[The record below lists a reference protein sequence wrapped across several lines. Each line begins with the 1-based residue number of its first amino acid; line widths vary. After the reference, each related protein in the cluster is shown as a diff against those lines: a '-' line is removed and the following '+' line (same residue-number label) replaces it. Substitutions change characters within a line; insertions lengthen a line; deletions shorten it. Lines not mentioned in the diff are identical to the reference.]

1 MVEKLPAGPEPVPIK
16 AELTRAGEC
25 LSRLIDLQLTY
36 NFPRSDDPAKFSAY
50 LKDPST
56 AAATSLP
63 PFTHEEM
70 KYAGGF
76 HESVGEYHRLLASVA
91 ARAASIPG
99 DAAETFRNQV
109 AYMDDVRTLRE
120 VVQRINPV
128 RSRQIAAGPTR
139 NPPGPFPE
147 QVSFLQFLY
156 SRSYLIPPVRSVD
169 RRNPGLADQAQ
180 VQVSKLKDLIEED
193 SAFQTP
199 WFVAGCRNEVPPGA
213 CYVGH
218 AQICGRDSYAW
229 VLPGDLATLGRFALI
244 VQTLA
249 PIEKQDTFAG
259 ATSRGAA
266 FSPGLH

>member
-1 MVEKLPAGPEPVPIK
+1 
-16 AELTRAGEC
+16 
-25 LSRLIDLQLTY
+25 
-36 NFPRSDDPAKFSAY
+36 
-50 LKDPST
+50 
-56 AAATSLP
+56 
-63 PFTHEEM
+63 M

-109 AYMDDVRTLRE
+109 AYMDDVGTLRE
-120 VVQRINPV
+120 VVQRQPV

-180 VQVSKLKDLIEED
+180 AQVSKLKDLIEED

-199 WFVAGCRNEVPPGA
+199 WFGAGCRNEVPPGA
-213 CYVGH
+213 CYVATPRSAAGT
-218 AQICGRDSYAW
+218 
-229 VLPGDLATLGRFALI
+229 VMPGYCRG
-244 VQTLA
+244 
-249 PIEKQDTFAG
+249 
-259 ATSRGAA
+259 TSRPSAA
-266 FSPGLH
+266 SR